1 MRTLAPATHQ
11 FDSRDP
17 DDIHQHLAT
26 TYGTRL
32 RLRARDGDYR
42 LTHRRTDLG
51 PVRLDDLSQSTDLAV
66 GIDGLDTLVV
76 CEPLTG
82 EVNRT
87 CDGEAVRYLPG
98 DVHVVTR
105 PHQPCTVDWR
115 PGRVAL
121 CVLDLALLTEV
132 SGEDGTADALRT
144 AGLGAVPPDLARHWR
159 TTTAYVRRALLSE
172 PDALGSPLVIG
183 ATARL
188 LAASALAL
196 CGAIPPSTTRRDTAD
211 AGDATLRRAIGYLE
225 EHAHLDV
232 SVAQVAAAARVSP
245 RALQLAFRRHLD
257 TTPMAYLR
265 DIRLRRAH
273 RELQV
278 ADPGR
283 ETVAGIALRWGFL
296 SHSRFTARYRAT
308 FGVAPRRTLYG

>member
-17 DDIHQHLAT
+17 DHIHHHLAT

-32 RLRARDGDYR
+32 RLRGRDGGYQ

-66 GIDGLDTLVV
+66 GIDGLDALVV
-76 CEPLTG
+76 CEPLTSRVSRICAG
-82 EVNRT
+82 E
-87 CDGEAVRYLPG
+87 EVRYLPG
-98 DVHVVTR
+98 DVHLVTR

-121 CVLDLALLTEV
+121 SVFDLALLAEV
-132 SGEDGTADALRT
+132 SGEDALGEPLR
-144 AGLGAVPPDLARHWR
+144 AVGPGPAPPDLARHWR
-159 TTTAYVRRALLSE
+159 TTTAYVRRALLTE
-172 PDALGSPLVIG
+172 PDALGSPLVLG

-196 CGAIPPSTTRRDTAD
+196 CGATARPTTRRDTAD
-211 AGDATLRRAIGYLE
+211 AGGRTLRRAIAYLE
-225 EHAHLDV
+225 EHAHQDV
-232 SVAQVAAAARVSP
+232 TVTQVAAAARVSP

-257 TTPMAYLR
+257 TTPMSYLR

-273 RELQV
+273 RELQA
-278 ADPGR
+278 ADPRR
-283 ETVAGIALRWGFL
+283 ETVAAIALRWGFL